1 MKFSMM
7 TVSVEPAANGVIKVD
22 VSYSLDNPSNEVS
35 QPPEVVSLET
45 LTFAAGTKNID
56 RLNGLRVS
64 AAEVV
69 AWLKDRGSTWQDW
82 SPREY
87 LQYRADTASPDA

>member
-1 MKFSMM
+1 MKFTTM
-7 TVSVEPAANGVIKVD
+7 TVSVEPASNGTVKVD
-22 VSYSLDNPSNEVS
+22 VSYTLDNPPNEAS
-35 QPPEVVSLET
+35 APPDVVSLET

-69 AWLKDRGSTWQDW
+69 AWLKARGSTRQEW

-87 LQYRADTASPDA
+87 LQYRADTAAPGA

>member
-1 MKFSMM
+1 MKFTTM
-7 TVSVEPAANGVIKVD
+7 TVSVEPASNGTVKVD
-22 VSYSLDNPSNEVS
+22 VGYSLDNPPSEAS

-45 LTFAAGTKNID
+45 LTFAAGTKNIE

-69 AWLKDRGSTWQDW
+69 AWLKARGSTWQDW

-87 LQYRADTASPDA
+87 LQDRADTAAPDA